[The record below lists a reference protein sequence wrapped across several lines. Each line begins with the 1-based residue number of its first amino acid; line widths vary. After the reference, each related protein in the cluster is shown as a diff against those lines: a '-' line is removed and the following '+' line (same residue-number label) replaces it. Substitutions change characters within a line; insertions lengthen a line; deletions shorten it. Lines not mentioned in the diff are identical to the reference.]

1 MSSSREISNIY
12 KDCYPIYS
20 LNRIFEENRNKRICV
35 VATSCAGES
44 TILHSFKE
52 ALDMD
57 DELFPLLT
65 KDESDYV
72 CGYPWTEDIGKFMD
86 NLAKSKLNIIPGHP
100 LFGTVVLDADIIVF
114 LHIDEKILK
123 SRCLKRKVS
132 LENSL
137 NMQRKI
143 EEDLRRYEDKVI
155 ILEMS
160 DDTRV

>member
-12 KDCYPIYS
+12 KDCYLIDS

-35 VATSCAGES
+35 VATSCAGKS
-44 TILHSFKE
+44 TLLHSFKE

-57 DELFPLLT
+57 DELYPLLT
-65 KDESDYV
+65 KEESDYV
-72 CGYPWTEDIGKFMD
+72 CGYPWTEEIGDFMD
-86 NLAKSKLNIIPGHP
+86 NLAKSKLKIVPGHP
-100 LFGTVVLDADIIVF
+100 LFGTVVLDADIIAF

-123 SRCLKRKVS
+123 SRCLKRKANFK
-132 LENSL
+132 NSL

-143 EEDLRRYEDKVI
+143 EEDLERYKDKVI
-155 ILEMS
+155 KLEMS